1 MEERTEFYK
10 SSHFTD
16 KYFLR
21 LWFCWTDLQCPEEM
35 SECHLETCGIDL
47 YLHHDSEDL
56 WPEGFNDEYAA
67 PSMPKI
73 EEKYIPRTE
82 NLTER
87 AVRSRKQSY
96 NKLNSPSSLPTPM
109 PYYSSAQIWQGKRN
123 SCIKMSSNKKEIN
136 TKQQKVRRVRSCG
149 EKGGECGKSRW
160 RIYMSRRVSVE
171 NRVWTNSSTEIQ
183 KHDR

>member
-1 MEERTEFYK
+1 MAEER
-10 SSHFTD
+10 
-16 KYFLR
+16 
-21 LWFCWTDLQCPEEM
+21 DLKKEPSNVPFWQYM
-35 SECHLETCGIDL
+35 SQPPGPGCFFWRAGEGEGEGRDL

-109 PYYSSAQIWQGKRN
+109 PYYFSAQIWQGKRN

-149 EKGGECGKSRW
+149 VKGEECGKRRW